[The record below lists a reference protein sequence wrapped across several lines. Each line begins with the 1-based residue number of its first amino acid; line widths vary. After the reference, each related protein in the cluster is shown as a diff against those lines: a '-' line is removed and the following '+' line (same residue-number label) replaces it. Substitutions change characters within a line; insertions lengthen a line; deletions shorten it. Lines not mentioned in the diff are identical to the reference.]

1 MLIGCLPLVL
11 MFDMKDDNNSVD
23 AGRIFR
29 SLALVDKLDMQYVSL
44 RVHDA
49 IIDGNCMKNHWLPKS
64 LKSPFPAQ
72 IAHYM
77 ETLDVFISVKPKPK
91 QPSKSVI
98 VKSMESNYANVYE
111 ARRLL
116 LSVGNGSK
124 PNFHVTSAKAS
135 SESASESR
143 KNF

>member
-1 MLIGCLPLVL
+1 MLP
-11 MFDMKDDNNSVD
+11 
-23 AGRIFR
+23 
-29 SLALVDKLDMQYVSL
+29 SLS
-44 RVHDA
+44 
-49 IIDGNCMKNHWLPKS
+49 S
-64 LKSPFPAQ
+64 AQ

-116 LSVGNGSK
+116 LSVGSCN
-124 PNFHVTSAKAS
+124 AKNNNNNNNIHIAKSLSSSAS
-135 SESASESR
+135 SHTAREC
-143 KNF
+143 F

>member
-1 MLIGCLPLVL
+1 
-11 MFDMKDDNNSVD
+11 
-23 AGRIFR
+23 
-29 SLALVDKLDMQYVSL
+29 
-44 RVHDA
+44 
-49 IIDGNCMKNHWLPKS
+49 
-64 LKSPFPAQ
+64 
-72 IAHYM
+72 M

-124 PNFHVTSAKAS
+124 PNFNVPSAKAS
-135 SESASESR
+135 SESASESW
-143 KNF
+143 

>member
-1 MLIGCLPLVL
+1 MATYIVLP
-11 MFDMKDDNNSVD
+11 
-23 AGRIFR
+23 
-29 SLALVDKLDMQYVSL
+29 SLLS
-44 RVHDA
+44 
-49 IIDGNCMKNHWLPKS
+49 S
-64 LKSPFPAQ
+64 AQ

-116 LSVGNGSK
+116 LSVGSCNAKNNNNNNIAKSLSSS
-124 PNFHVTSAKAS
+124 TSSHTAR
-135 SESASESR
+135 ECL
-143 KNF
+143 